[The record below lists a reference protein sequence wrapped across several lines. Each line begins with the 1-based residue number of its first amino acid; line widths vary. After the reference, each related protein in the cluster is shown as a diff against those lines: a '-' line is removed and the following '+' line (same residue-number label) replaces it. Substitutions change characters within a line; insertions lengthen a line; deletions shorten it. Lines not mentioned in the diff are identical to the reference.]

1 MNLIYKGEFYS
12 RENVH
17 WKIHILSREQIGTG
31 NVGMLQ
37 FSVDEPLVFE
47 WDDESKEVPLCGST
61 ATLTLISP
69 GDRTYANL
77 YTEDPTALRLDA
89 YRNGVLYWSGCLDP
103 EFYEEPYSQ
112 CSNYEVSL
120 TFSDFGAL
128 DRLRY
133 DLADMRTLQELVQIA
148 LARCNISELELDT
161 TLISSSMVGTTNPLK
176 LSDLMVRSD
185 NFYDED
191 GEALTLYEVL
201 EGVLQPLAL
210 RMVQRGGKV
219 WVYDL
224 NGLYQNGIR
233 KTLKWM
239 SDDQVMGV
247 DKVFNDAKI
256 IWSTY
261 AQSGVLSNTEC
272 WVKDTFVDASKA
284 KQALQTVAGVTL
296 ADGVRLFSYHY
307 STDMDNWYDYTDVGF
322 ALLTHT
328 EGKGAVLDNASLRF
342 YKIVPMEDGSESEG
356 IAIRWLSIYGYKV
369 GSGSNW
375 YATTTSSS
383 YGAPLS
389 GGKSVSP
396 AGGKLFT
403 TDPISL
409 PPVADPGKLRLRISI
424 NMLMDP
430 RYNPFEDATNLDSG
444 LKNKDWFDSYKKY
457 GNFIYVP
464 VTIKFQPSGSD
475 TIYVWTNKSVVERS
489 YNSPIKSFDETMG
502 SWVRFTATKDA
513 APTEFGYLCWYDKGD
528 RVDTS
533 GVTGWKRNRPAIN
546 PHKKNMTTALANA
559 EEGQYIPYPSFGGT
573 GGKLWLEVRN
583 GPWIVRNE
591 QHNLTDDPSN
601 KENNVS
607 GHISW
612 VLMEL
617 PEISIQNNDQW
628 SMEID
633 TDDVEYSAKL
643 NEEAKEDIELDT
655 ICGTA
660 EGGVPTARGAYF
672 SSSDYEQITALK
684 RAGRTAPVEQL
695 LIGTLYSQFA
705 SRKTRLDGTVEMNGD
720 GVCTYTEASL
730 PKGTLL
736 MMTGTVENA
745 QDDTMEGSF
754 IELRPDEYDKA

>member
-17 WKIHILSREQIGTG
+17 WEVQILSRGSSSTSK
-31 NVGMLQ
+31 VGMLQ
-37 FSVDEPLVFE
+37 FTGAEPLLFE

-69 GDRTYANL
+69 GDRTYADL
-77 YTEDPTALRLDA
+77 YAEDPTALRMDA

-112 CSNYEVSL
+112 VSDYEVSL

-133 DLADMRTLQELVQIA
+133 DLADMQTLQDLVQVA
-148 LARCNISELELDT
+148 LARCNINYLELDT
-161 TLISSSMVGTTNPLK
+161 TLISTCMVGTTIPLS
-176 LSDLMVRSD
+176 LSDLLVRSD

-191 GEALTLYEVL
+191 GEALSLYKVI

-210 RMVQRGGKV
+210 RMVQRCGKV

-224 NGLYQNGIR
+224 NGLYQNGTR
-233 KTLKWM
+233 KILRWM
-239 SDDQVMGV
+239 SDDQTMGV

-256 IWSTY
+256 TWSTY
-261 AQSGVLSNTEC
+261 AQSGVLSAKEC
-272 WVKDTFVDASKA
+272 WVKSSYVDASKA
-284 KQALQTVAGVTL
+284 KQALQNGVGVTL
-296 ADGVRLFSYHY
+296 SDGVKLFSFHY
-307 STDMDNWYDYTDVGF
+307 STDMDDWWDYTDVGF

-328 EGKGAVLDNASLRF
+328 DGKGAQLNDADLRF
-342 YKIVPMEDGSESEG
+342 YKIVPLEDGSESEG
-356 IAIRWLSIYGYKV
+356 VAIRWISIYGYKI

-375 YATTTSSS
+375 SASTTT
-383 YGAPLS
+383 YLHGAALN
-389 GGKSVSP
+389 GGKSETQ

-403 TDPISL
+403 SNPISL
-409 PPVADPGKLRLRISI
+409 PPVSDANKLRVCVSI

-444 LKNKDWFDSYKKY
+444 LDNKDWFDAYKKY

-464 VTIKFQPSGSD
+464 VTIKFQPSGSSD
-475 TIYVWTNKSVVERS
+475 VYVWVNKSVVERS
-489 YNSPIKSFDETMG
+489 YNSPVKSFEETMG
-502 SWVRFTATKDA
+502 TWVKYTQSKDA
-513 APTEFGYLCWYDKGD
+513 APVEFGYLCWYDKGD
-528 RVDTS
+528 RRDTS
-533 GVTGWKRNRPAIN
+533 GVTGWKKNRPAIN
-546 PHKKNMTTALANA
+546 PHEKNMTTALSNA
-559 EEGQYIPYPSFGGT
+559 EDGQYIPYPNHGGV
-573 GGKLWLEVRN
+573 GGKLWIEVRK

-591 QHNLTDDPSN
+591 NHNLTDTASK

-607 GHISW
+607 QHISW

-633 TDDVEYSAKL
+633 TDDVEYSATL
-643 NEEAKEDIELDT
+643 NEEAKEDIELET
-655 ICGTA
+655 ICGTSA
-660 EGGVPTARGAYF
+660 DGVPTARGAYF
-672 SSSDYEQITALK
+672 DSASHEQITALK
-684 RAGRTAPVEQL
+684 RAGRTAQVEQL

-705 SRKTRLDGTVEMNGD
+705 SRKTSLDGTAEMNGD
-720 GVCTYTEASL
+720 GVCTYSEASL
-730 PKGTLL
+730 PDGTLL
-736 MMTGTVENA
+736 MMTGTVENV
-745 QDDTMEGSF
+745 QDDTMEGCF

>member
-17 WKIHILSREQIGTG
+17 WAVHILSRDQTAGK
-31 NVGMLQ
+31 VGKLE
-37 FSVDEPLVFE
+37 FAGDEPLVFE
-47 WDDESKEVPLCGST
+47 WNDESKEVPLCGST

-69 GDRTYANL
+69 GDRTYVDL
-77 YTEDPTALRLDA
+77 YTEDPTALRMDA
-89 YRNGVLYWSGCLDP
+89 YRNGALYWSGCLDP

-112 CSNYEVSL
+112 ESNYEVSL

-128 DRLRY
+128 SRLRY
-133 DLADMRTLQELVQIA
+133 DLADMQTLQTLVD
-148 LARCNISELELDT
+148 LVLVRCNINYSGLDT
-161 TLISSSMVGTTNPLK
+161 TMISSSIVGMSTPLK

-191 GEALTLYEVL
+191 GEALTLYEVI

-210 RMVQRGGKV
+210 RMVQRCGKV

-224 NGLYQNGIR
+224 NGLYQKGTSKALR
-233 KTLKWM
+233 WM

-256 IWSTY
+256 TWSTY
-261 AQSGVLSNTEC
+261 AQSGVLSAIKC
-272 WVKDTFVDASKA
+272 WVKDSFVEASKA
-284 KQALQTVAGVTL
+284 KEALKTSQGVTL
-296 ADGVRLFSYHY
+296 ADGVMLYTYHY

-322 ALLTHT
+322 GLLTHP
-328 EGKGAVLDNASLRF
+328 EGKGAVLNHSSLRF
-342 YKIVPMEDGSESEG
+342 YKIVPMEDGSDSEG
-356 IAIRWLSIYGYKV
+356 IAIRWISIYGYKV
-369 GSGSNW
+369 NYSGGW
-375 YATTTSSS
+375 EAGTSTRT
-383 YGAPLS
+383 YGASLS
-389 GGKSVSP
+389 GGKSVSS

-403 TDPISL
+403 CDPVSL
-409 PPVADPGKLRLRISI
+409 PPVSEPDKLRIRISI

-444 LKNKDWFDSYKKY
+444 LKNKDWYNSYKKY
-457 GNFIYVP
+457 GNFIYIP
-464 VTIKFQPSGSD
+464 VTIKFQPSGSS

-489 YNSPIKSFDETMG
+489 YKSPVKSLDDTMG
-502 SWVRFTATKDA
+502 SWVKYTSSKDSSPA
-513 APTEFGYLCWYDKGD
+513 EFGYLCWYDKSD
-528 RVDTS
+528 RVDAS
-533 GVTGWKRNRPAIN
+533 GVTGWKKNRPAIN
-546 PHKKNMTTALANA
+546 PHEKNLTTALANA
-559 EEGQYIPYPSFGGT
+559 EDGQYIPYPSFGGT
-573 GGKLWLEVRN
+573 GGKLWLEVRD

-591 QHNLTDDPSN
+591 EHNLTDDSSKSEN
-601 KENNVS
+601 KVS
-607 GHISW
+607 QNLTW
-612 VLMEL
+612 ALMEL

-633 TDDVEYSAKL
+633 TDDIEYAAQL
-643 NEEAKEDIELDT
+643 NEDAKEDIELET

-660 EGGVPTARGAYF
+660 EGGVSTARGAYF
-672 SSSDYEQITALK
+672 NSSDFKQITALK

-705 SRKTRLDGTVEMNGD
+705 SRKTRLDGTAEMDGD

-730 PKGTLL
+730 SDGTLL